1 MERQIVHLDLDQ
13 FFVSVERLLNSE
25 LEGKPILLGGV
36 SERGV
41 VACCSYEARAMGIYA
56 GMSMKIAR
64 RMCPEAVVIRG
75 DSGKYSKLSRLVTDI
90 IKEEAPAYEKTS
102 VDEFYIDLTGMD
114 KYFGSAKFA
123 TELRQKI
130 IKNTGLPIS
139 LGFSVNKTVSKVAT
153 GEAKPNG
160 ELLVSAGTERPFLA
174 PLSIKKLPM
183 VGKHTYQ
190 TFRELGVRKILTLQ
204 EMPRELVGRVLGK
217 NGIEIW
223 KRANGVDPRPIIPY
237 HDRQSISFERT
248 FHKDT
253 IDQIKLRS
261 YLISMAEGL
270 AYQLRVGNRLT
281 GCITVKIRYSDYNTY
296 TKQAT
301 MAYTSSDSIIIST
314 AKELFDKLYN
324 RRVLVR
330 LLGMRCSDLVQGN
343 YQISLF
349 ETDERLIKLYQAMD
363 KVRTKYGSSRIIKRV
378 VGMEAH
384 NMGVWNPFTGEPP
397 IPPAHRHS

>member
-1 MERQIVHLDLDQ
+1 MHLDLDQ

-25 LEGKPILLGGV
+25 LEGKPILLGGI

-41 VACCSYEARAMGIYA
+41 VACCSYEARAMGVYA

-64 RMCPEAVVIRG
+64 RLCPEAIVIRG
-75 DSGKYSKLSRLVTDI
+75 DSGKYSKMSRVVTDI
-90 IKEEAPAYEKTS
+90 IKENAPAYEKTS
-102 VDEFYIDLTGMD
+102 VDEFYLDLTGMD
-114 KYFGSAKFA
+114 RYFGSAKFA
-123 TELRQKI
+123 FELRQKI

-160 ELLVSAGTERPFLA
+160 QLLVDAGTERPFLA

-190 TFRELGVRKILTLQ
+190 TFRELGVKKILTLQ
-204 EMPRELVGRVLGK
+204 EMPQELVGRVLGK

-223 KRANGVDPRPIIPY
+223 KRANGIDHSPIIPY
-237 HDRQSISFERT
+237 HDRHSISFERT
-248 FHKDT
+248 FHQDT
-253 IDQIKLRS
+253 IDQVKLRS

-270 AYQLRVGNRLT
+270 AYQLRAGNRLT
-281 GCITVKIRYSDYNTY
+281 GCVTVKVRYSDYNTY

-301 MAYTSSDSIIIST
+301 LAYTSSDAVLINT

-330 LLGMRCSDLVQGN
+330 LLGVRCSDLVQGS

-363 KVRTKYGSSRIIKRV
+363 KVRTKYGSSRIVKRV

-397 IPPAHRHS
+397 TPPAHRHS